1 MKKGINIHKTYIVNK
16 TVEQSFAQLDAVI
29 SSPYNNSKFAT
40 EGSLE
45 SADPPEFLLMLKCA
59 GYFGNYTGDTFSTKL
74 SARLLKS
81 GEKTQIEI
89 RTRTNPINFVFLIFS
104 LLNGFAMAY
113 NDKQHRLG
121 TALLLNLLLALAILG
136 FDRFVKGML
145 IAGFEDD
152 FGITIQ

>member
-1 MKKGINIHKTYIVNK
+1 MKKGINIRKTYIVNK

-45 SADPPEFLLMLKCA
+45 STDPPEFLLMLKWA
-59 GYFGNYTGDTFSTKL
+59 GYFGNYTGDVFSTKL
-74 SARLLKS
+74 AVRLFKA
-81 GEKTQIEI
+81 GEKTQIETC
-89 RTRTNPINFVFLIFS
+89 TRTNPIILVFLIIP

-113 NDKQHRLG
+113 NDKQHSFVTTLI
-121 TALLLNLLLALAILG
+121 LNLLLSLAILG

-145 IAGFEDD
+145 IAGFEED
-152 FGITIQ
+152 FALK